1 MEHTMH
7 LSTPAPAVLPV
18 ALIAS
23 TDFTTEA
30 EAIRDADDWR
40 EAVTALLEFWTA
52 LDRCYSSGEVAAC
65 FRTHRMDLR
74 FSVTTVGEEIRNRFY
89 NGELP
94 NYDDGFGDAMAPVQH
109 PRWTVGVGRTPADVQ
124 VFVYGPDVGT
134 CDTHAFEVDI
144 PRPGTANGAETDG
157 PQTPAPTVT
166 AAPPRVRPVPGNLP
180 SAYVAADGRCYLPR
194 KVVDAYLGAGNISLR
209 QGDALHVTQDGDTA
223 TVTADKAPGS
233 AAYNIWATSGKLAFY
248 SQGTAFTSGT
258 KYAVTVTD
266 NGIEVDLSNP
276 L

>member
-89 NGELP
+89 NGELNEHERILP
-94 NYDDGFGDAMAPVQH
+94 CKVSCALCGTPIADE
-109 PRWTVGVGRTPADVQ
+109 GR
-124 VFVYGPDVGT
+124 
-134 CDTHAFEVDI
+134 HM
-144 PRPGTANGAETDG
+144 
-157 PQTPAPTVT
+157 
-166 AAPPRVRPVPGNLP
+166 
-180 SAYVAADGRCYLPR
+180 
-194 KVVDAYLGAGNISLR
+194 
-209 QGDALHVTQDGDTA
+209 
-223 TVTADKAPGS
+223 
-233 AAYNIWATSGKLAFY
+233 WLAFP
-248 SQGTAFTSGT
+248 SLFDFGVTPKVPEAFKPTCHIFYNTRMIDLNDGLPKWSGH
-258 KYAVTVTD
+258 KNESA
-266 NGIEVDLSNP
+266 L